1 MSNFIEVT
9 DGQEGSIIWIKNNAG
24 ELFGIC
30 THDQT
35 IIDVDGIPSG
45 EQEMGANVFLVLEN
59 SGFELEQDWDNEQ
72 TFIELKD
79 SDSEDCKLVFSGS
92 SVEIVND

>member
-1 MSNFIEVT
+1 MSKFVEIT
-9 DGQEGSIIWIKNNAG
+9 DGQDGKIIWIENIDG
-24 ELFGIC
+24 DVCGIC

-35 IIDVDGIPSG
+35 IIDVDGLPNGKDIFTS
-45 EQEMGANVFLVLEN
+45 LEDM
-59 SGFELEQDWDNEQ
+59 GFELEQDWDNEQ

-79 SDSEDCKLVFSGS
+79 SHGDDCKLVFSGP